1 VKNYIHCKFGTKIM
15 TDWTNHFESNPG
27 KLYGKPVI
35 KNTRIPVNIILEKLG
50 AGDSMENLLEAY
62 PTITKED
69 ISACLLFA
77 ADTVK
82 NETLVPKVS

>member
-1 VKNYIHCKFGTKIM
+1 MKDWSKYI
-15 TDWTNHFESNPG
+15 ESNP
-27 KLYGKPVI
+27 KRLYGKPVI

-50 AGDSMENLLEAY
+50 AGDSVENLLEAY
-62 PTITKED
+62 PVLTKED

-82 NETLVPKVS
+82 NEILVPKAS